1 MILNTQAESN
11 SSTVKRCF
19 YDFTTKVLK
28 VEFVSGAIY
37 EYEGVPSTVYD
48 DLCKADS
55 QGNILRK
62 VLKIIIP
69 IISCYWVK

>member
-55 QGNILRK
+55 QGKYFTESIKNNYSYNKL
-62 VLKIIIP
+62 LLG
-69 IISCYWVK
+69 

>member
-37 EYEGVPSTVYD
+37 EYEGVPSIVYD

-55 QGNILRK
+55 QGKYFTESIKNNYSYNKL
-62 VLKIIIP
+62 LLG
-69 IISCYWVK
+69 